1 MPCNQQNKIIMTR
14 FIKVSV
20 FVIVLTA
27 ITVYSKTIQYEIIEN
42 YNSCIEFMAS
52 NVQVP
57 NGF

>member
-1 MPCNQQNKIIMTR
+1 MSR